1 MDITEIILALAIAI
15 IYPYFFNKLIDRIL
29 GYDQINSMCDNVKY
43 DSGDQSDYKRCNDIK
58 DRELDKIEL
67 SRHITFLVVALASIL
82 LCSMIR
88 QRSTKL
94 GIGIGGIIL
103 LIIAMSI
110 YWRKYNETY
119 KLIILGIALAAVV
132 YISIK
137 LYTVGSIEDVFTLE
151 FGTKQT

>member
-15 IYPYFFNKLIDRIL
+15 IYPYFFHKLVDKVI
-29 GYDQINSMCDNVKY
+29 GYDQISSMCDKVKY
-43 DSGDQSDYKRCNDIK
+43 DGDEQSEYNRCNKIK
-58 DRELDKIEL
+58 DRELDSIEL
-67 SRHITFLVVALASIL
+67 TRHITFLVIALASIL

-103 LIIAMSI
+103 LITAMTI

-119 KLIILGIALAAVV
+119 KLIILGLALAAVV

-137 LYTVGSIEDVFTLE
+137 LYTVKSIDDIFTFE

>member
-1 MDITEIILALAIAI
+1 MDITEVIMALAIAI
-15 IYPYFFNKLIDRIL
+15 IYPYFFSKLINKVL
-29 GYDQINSMCDNVKY
+29 GYDQINSMCDNI
-43 DSGDQSDYKRCNDIK
+43 GEHSDYKRCNNIK
-58 DRELDKIEL
+58 DQELDKIEL
-67 SRHITFLVVALASIL
+67 SRHITFLVIALISIL

-119 KLIILGIALAAVV
+119 KLIILGLALSAVV
-132 YISIK
+132 YTSVK
-137 LYTVGSIEDVFTLE
+137 LYTVGSIEDVFTFE